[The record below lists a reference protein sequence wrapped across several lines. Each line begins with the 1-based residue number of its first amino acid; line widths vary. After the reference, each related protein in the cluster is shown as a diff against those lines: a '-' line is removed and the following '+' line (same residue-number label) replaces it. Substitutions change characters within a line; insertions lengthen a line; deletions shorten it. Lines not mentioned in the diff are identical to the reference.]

1 MKKVNNFS
9 SLVVL
14 LLLFFG
20 VSLNAQSFISK
31 NDAVRVVKTVIKD
44 NTSASST
51 AVISK
56 DPNDLAVKASLDKD
70 AIIKD
75 LKVKFGETMLSEF
88 KGPATVSEVFAKAK
102 STYEISYKSRGQY
115 DAYLEVEAFY
125 AKLLQK

>member
-1 MKKVNNFS
+1 MKKVNYFS

-31 NDAVRVVKTVIKD
+31 NDAIRVVKTVIKD
-44 NTSASST
+44 NTSASSSS
-51 AVISK
+51 VISN
-56 DPNDLAVKASLDKD
+56 DPNDVAIKVSLDKVTL
-70 AIIKD
+70 IKD
-75 LKVKFGETMLSEF
+75 LKVKFGETMLSEL

-102 STYEISYKSRGQY
+102 STYEVSYKSRGQY
-115 DAYLEVEAFY
+115 DAYLEVEDFY